1 MQQFDFNNS
10 RYAKLF
16 SSKDNI
22 NFLRTFLN
30 TKGLLY
36 TNYGWYLTQGRRA
49 SMPTPTDYDGVAS
62 FSIKSRKAEA
72 APLMHL
78 RAPLGDAPEMD
89 NEGLEM
95 YTGTI
100 PDFIGYKWS
109 ENARQREYK
118 EKLFEQFGN
127 DADLMAAWVR
137 DVVQVGKNSAEA
149 TLSNLTAQIMT
160 TAKMSWKGKGE
171 GLQQFL
177 QKVEPFPTENRK
189 KAGAKTWT
197 DPDCNIISQMRKI
210 EDDYRDE
217 RGGTEISLVWK
228 MTRKMYRDVFLQN
241 KEVKEW
247 YINWCKA
254 HDRAYT
260 ANMQI
265 LDEDFKKSLS
275 DMTGLSPI
283 EIVVEKERNKT
294 RTTDTFVKGWADN
307 RVVLR
312 PAGDAV
318 EFKYTDVLERDV
330 FGSGYGASTIDTTF
344 ATMLNG
350 LVTAMNTTTDNGRLK
365 EWHTDVMMSAIPA
378 LISFTNHEIIH
389 TEVAGDGAVS

>member
-30 TKGLLY
+30 QKDLLY
-36 TNYGWYLTQGRRA
+36 TNYGWYLTQGHRA

-62 FSIKSRKAEA
+62 YSVKSRKLEA

-89 NEGLEM
+89 NEGVEM

-118 EKLFEQFGN
+118 EQLFQQFGN

-149 TLSNLTAQIMT
+149 TLSNLTAQLMT
-160 TAKMSWKGKGE
+160 TAKMSWFGKGE

-177 QKVEPFPTENRK
+177 QGVGPFPAENKK
-189 KAGAKTWT
+189 KAGAKVWA
-197 DPDCNIISQMRKI
+197 DSDCKIISQMRKI
-210 EDDYRDE
+210 EDAYRDE
-217 RGGTEISLVWK
+217 RGGYEGALVWK
-228 MTRKMYRDVFLQN
+228 MTRKMYRDVFLVN
-241 KEVKEW
+241 AEVKEW
-247 YINWCKA
+247 YKRWCIA
-254 HDRAYT
+254 HFKAYT
-260 ANMQI
+260 ESMQV
-265 LDEDFKKSLS
+265 LDTDFQQTLS

-294 RTTDTFVKGWADN
+294 VTTDTFVNGWDDKY
-307 RVVLR
+307 VVLC
-312 PAGDAV
+312 PAGDSV
-318 EFKYTDVLERDV
+318 EYKWTPVYDQTLQQK
-330 FGSGYGASTIDTTF
+330 YGAKNIDVSW
-344 ATMLNG
+344 ASIADG
-350 LVTAMNTTTDNGRLK
+350 LVTVGNYAMDNGQLR
-365 EWHTDVMMSAIPA
+365 EWQTKVMMSACPV
-378 LISFTNHEIIH
+378 LLDFMNHTIID
-389 TEVAGDGAVS
+389 TSTAGE